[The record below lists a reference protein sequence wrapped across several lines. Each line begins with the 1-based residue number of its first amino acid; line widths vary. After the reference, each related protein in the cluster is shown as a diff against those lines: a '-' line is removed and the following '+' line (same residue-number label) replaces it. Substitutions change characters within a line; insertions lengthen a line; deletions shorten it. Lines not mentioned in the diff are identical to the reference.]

1 MQCSAQVDAEEAE
14 TLSANNFS
22 ARTPPGEM
30 MSSLESSFQGESGNM
45 SDFEKGVREGS
56 AFAHCCTVPTPDSAV
71 RGNVFFTPL
80 SPGEAKLVSN
90 DAETEFGNCNI
101 APTEIGYINVARNNK
116 SSIVAS
122 IIATEDFYQSGSHGY
137 DMKVAPNIAT
147 INIATQNTH
156 VCQNAQNCK
165 TNEDVTINIPEIA
178 TEAQKSDKILQD
190 LSHENVRHNSNEI
203 EMENNVAGNIATHD
217 VAVSNDVIDQ
227 NVHKRKSKT
236 DLYMKNCN
244 NATEDQKMETNDKSK
259 NPKILILDFVNYKE
273 VYFSEI
279 RKVLLEK
286 TSIRSYKMKL
296 LANKGISILFSNERA
311 KKLAEE
317 LLLERF
323 DSQLKKKKSFNDK
336 KFFEIECR
344 LPEYIL
350 PEHVVNAINASHY
363 VRRKYGSVIFF
374 MPSLNSAAKIIENG
388 ALVKNTFLEFKLF
401 VFSPKLQSCLNC
413 GSVAHSNCS
422 LSALDKEHLICVH
435 CHSEEHSSESCPVL
449 KAKIQ
454 DAKSRKKQTYAEALK
469 GQAAT
474 RKIVPPPPITNAK
487 LRLLTSRKATE
498 TSSADSLSSTTTPIA
513 SKSTDVS
520 LPLNIENL
528 IIKIVSVIFNHLKL
542 PGNEKEIT
550 SIVLNSLNNNSN
562 TPLEPKPTEF
572 VNREP
577 VPAIKS
583 ILKKPKKP
591 SPLKERSSRY
601 SKVIASLPKKSIV
614 RKRDDEPMSDNDA
627 NDTGY
632 DSSYDDFLEELQNL
646 RRKKRVSFSGKVIP
660 TGHYYAKC
668 ACGFVLFEQSGFLE
682 HFTNS
687 SDTSKCSMLCRCEGT
702 FLYDETIGSLSAA
715 AFAEHVESDCK
726 L

>member
-1 MQCSAQVDAEEAE
+1 M
-14 TLSANNFS
+14 
-22 ARTPPGEM
+22 
-30 MSSLESSFQGESGNM
+30 
-45 SDFEKGVREGS
+45 
-56 AFAHCCTVPTPDSAV
+56 
-71 RGNVFFTPL
+71 
-80 SPGEAKLVSN
+80 
-90 DAETEFGNCNI
+90 
-101 APTEIGYINVARNNK
+101 
-116 SSIVAS
+116 
-122 IIATEDFYQSGSHGY
+122 
-137 DMKVAPNIAT
+137 
-147 INIATQNTH
+147 
-156 VCQNAQNCK
+156 
-165 TNEDVTINIPEIA
+165 
-178 TEAQKSDKILQD
+178 
-190 LSHENVRHNSNEI
+190 
-203 EMENNVAGNIATHD
+203 
-217 VAVSNDVIDQ
+217 
-227 NVHKRKSKT
+227 
-236 DLYMKNCN
+236 
-244 NATEDQKMETNDKSK
+244 
-259 NPKILILDFVNYKE
+259 
-273 VYFSEI
+273 
-279 RKVLLEK
+279 
-286 TSIRSYKMKL
+286 
-296 LANKGISILFSNERA
+296 
-311 KKLAEE
+311 KLAEE

-350 PEHVVNAINASHY
+350 PEHVVKAINASHY
-363 VRRKYGSVIFF
+363 VRRKYGGVIFF
-374 MPSLNSAAKIIENG
+374 MPTLNSAAKIIENG

-422 LSALDKEHLICVH
+422 LSEHDKEHLICVH

-474 RKIVPPPPITNAK
+474 RKIVPPPPINNAK
-487 LRLLTSRKATE
+487 LRLLGSKKSTE
-498 TSSADSLSSTTTPIA
+498 TSSSADSSSSKITPTA
-513 SKSTDVS
+513 STSTDIT

-528 IIKIVSVIFNHLKL
+528 ILKIVSVIFNHLKL

-550 SIVLNSLNNNSN
+550 SIVLNSLNNDSNS
-562 TPLEPKPTEF
+562 PLEPKQIELVDP
-572 VNREP
+572 EP

-583 ILKKPKKP
+583 IFKKPKKS
-591 SPLKERSSRY
+591 SPFKERSSRY

-614 RKRDDEPMSDNDA
+614 RKREDEPMSDNDA

-682 HFTNS
+682 HFKNS